1 MKTLQEILVPSPRE
15 QLRSL
20 RDLRIADLELLITAA
35 HLKNLGQ
42 AAILHHLSQSAASAA
57 IQRVEAAFRRPLCVH
72 ERRQFRLTEEG
83 RQLLPRAEAW
93 LRQLRETV
101 ATQETPALR
110 LATTHAIARVSMPA
124 IWSIEPID
132 LQLMRPDQAYG
143 AVLRNEADIAIVLDN
158 APWEGILASDL
169 GQGHFQLYSTDP
181 EAPLGPILLPEDQME
196 ALTLQQRWQ
205 QVFGYPLPIKARVP
219 SWSLIADLCAASS
232 QVGFL
237 PDFLARQS
245 KLHPVAW
252 QPDPSPY
259 HVLALYRQSN
269 ETFQLRLQKLLF
281 EWRKVFN

>member
-1 MKTLQEILVPSPRE
+1 M
-15 QLRSL
+15 
-20 RDLRIADLELLITAA
+20 
-35 HLKNLGQ
+35 
-42 AAILHHLSQSAASAA
+42 
-57 IQRVEAAFRRPLCVH
+57 QRVEAAFRRPLCVH

-83 RQLLPRAEAW
+83 RQLLPRAEVW

-101 ATQETPALR
+101 AAQEAPPLR

-124 IWSIEPID
+124 VWSIEPID

-158 APWEGILASDL
+158 APWEGILATDL
-169 GQGHFQLYSTDP
+169 GRGHFQLYSTDP
-181 EAPLGPILLPEDQME
+181 QAPLGPILLPEDQME
-196 ALTLQQRWQ
+196 VLTLQQRWQ
-205 QVFGYPLPIKARVP
+205 QVLGYPLPIKARVP

-245 KLHPVAW
+245 LLHPVTW
-252 QPDPSPY
+252 QPDPSQY
-259 HVLALYRQSN
+259 HVLALYRQSSEN
-269 ETFQLRLQKLLF
+269 FQLRLQRLLI